1 MVAKKFILDN
11 REREILLKLS
21 DHFHFEQNPRHE
33 ADLNSQNIE
42 NLLSKAWNEEP
53 FALHDMGIPKYKIA
67 QMFKRL
73 LSKNEFL
80 EDYNNFQKRADFFY
94 WQVSH

>member
-11 REREILLKLS
+11 REREILSKLS
-21 DHFHFEQNPRHE
+21 DHFEPNPRHE

-53 FALHDMGIPKYKIA
+53 IALHEMGIPKYKIA
-67 QMFKRL
+67 QMFKKL
-73 LSKNEFL
+73 FSKNEFL
-80 EDYNNFQKRADFFY
+80 VEYNFFQKRGDFFY
-94 WQVSH
+94 WQVSY